1 LVLSALIP
9 GAARAQETAY
19 LPESWDLEVHDRWI
33 VGTTLFATDETTAV
47 PELPRDLL
55 WGLSVAHRWS
65 WFELGTVVAAGLNW
79 GDGAEQMRWYASLTP
94 RAAIPIVDLGFL
106 DFEITYGVGIS
117 GEVKLADDY
126 ALLHV
131 TPAEIG
137 LLVWDRGSWHLTVFG
152 SFRVLVAGLRMDGL
166 VGQAGA
172 IYPEVTNAQLAKLE
186 ERRFGFTAGIGFTRE
201 L

>member
-1 LVLSALIP
+1 MLLALIP
-9 GAARAQETAY
+9 GAAHAQDAAY

-65 WFELGTVVAAGLNW
+65 WFELGTVFAAGLNFI
-79 GDGAEQMRWYASLTP
+79 DGVEQMRLYAALTP
-94 RAAIPIVDLGFL
+94 RVAIPIADLGFL

-117 GEVKLADDY
+117 GELKQADDY
-126 ALLHV
+126 MLMHV

-152 SFRVLVAGLRMDGL
+152 SLRILAATLRMDGL
-166 VGQAGA
+166 VGQTGA
-172 IYPEVTNAQLAKLE
+172 IYPEVTDAQLAKLE